1 MSVLTAAPARSAP
14 ARAEAL
20 SNDALLEIFEAAP
33 IRLSV
38 VLADLAHDEL
48 RAHPIE
54 NKWSI
59 LEIVAHLADSDLLG
73 ATRFRFAIAEPGAA
87 LAYYEEAVWARELGY
102 EDYDAERL
110 QATLMLFASL
120 RAASA
125 AMFRS
130 TPSHLWANA
139 ALHPRWGALTLRR
152 MLEIY
157 AEHGERHIGQILE
170 RRALLGRPLDS
181 AILLAE

>member
-1 MSVLTAAPARSAP
+1 MSVITAAPPQSVP

-33 IRLSV
+33 VRLHD
-38 VLADLAHDEL
+38 VLADLSHDEL
-48 RAHPIE
+48 RAQPIAG
-54 NKWSI
+54 KWSI
-59 LEIVAHLADSDLLG
+59 LEVVAHLADSELLG
-73 ATRFRFAIAEPGAA
+73 ATRFRFAIAEPGAT
-87 LAYYEEAVWARELGY
+87 LAYYEEADWARELEY
-102 EDYDAERL
+102 NDYDEERL
-110 QATLMLFASL
+110 QATLTLFASL
-120 RAASA
+120 RATSA

-139 ALHPRWGALTLRR
+139 ALHREWGALTLRR

-170 RRALLGRPLDS
+170 RRSMLGRSLDRG
-181 AILLAE
+181 ILIAE